1 MTNEIPVKS
10 AQLCSNCS
18 RSLSTTT
25 SSSLPAPEINKVEI
39 LNNSKNNNPH
49 DNGFLPAKPTIE
61 RAPPSSTTTNNGPPS
76 TDTANAT
83 AAFQDLLGLNND
95 SNSDLKNTFY
105 QRELPSTLVRFSS
118 SLGKSFFRSS
128 MEANHAEGFFP
139 LTGNFT
145 TQSEPAYCGPSS
157 RKTAHFIILTASM
170 RILTD
175 WFLYLFVVAMVL
187 NALEVDPKRTWKGN
201 WRWYSGKETGL
212 GW

>member
-1 MTNEIPVKS
+1 MKTFTAPLTRLLLRRKMTNDIPVKS

-18 RSLSTTT
+18 RSLTTT
-25 SSSLPAPEINKVEI
+25 SSLPAPENNKVEI
-39 LNNSKNNNPH
+39 LNNSKNNNVH
-49 DNGFLPAKPTIE
+49 ESGFLPAKPTIE
-61 RAPPSSTTTNNGPPS
+61 QAPSSSTTLSSTTANDGPSSTEA
-76 TDTANAT
+76 ANAT

-157 RKTAHFIILTASM
+157 RKTDHF
-170 RILTD
+170 D
-175 WFLYLFVVAMVL
+175 YPNPLYMH
-187 NALEVDPKRTWKGN
+187 TH
-201 WRWYSGKETGL
+201 
-212 GW
+212 